1 VLGKWVHRGVV
12 QQVRW
17 EEEEREEEEEEEERR
32 EMKGGREEGWALVR
46 APYSL
51 IQYCTVQYR
60 TLKIPQ
66 PA

>member
-1 VLGKWVHRGVV
+1 
-12 QQVRW
+12 VRW
-17 EEEEREEEEEEEERR
+17 EEEEREEEEEEEEEERR